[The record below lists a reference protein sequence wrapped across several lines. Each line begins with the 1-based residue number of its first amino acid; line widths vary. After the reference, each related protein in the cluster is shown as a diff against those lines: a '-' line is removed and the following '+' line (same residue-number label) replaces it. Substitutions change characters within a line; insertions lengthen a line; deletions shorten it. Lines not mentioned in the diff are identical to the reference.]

1 MTIIELLE
9 EKTGKTLAEDSPVD
23 AMGLDSLE
31 FVQLI
36 LDVEE
41 YTNRKIDDRKAAEAQ
56 TIGELVQA
64 IIG

>member
-1 MTIIELLE
+1 MTILELLE

-41 YTNRKIDDRKAAEAQ
+41 YTNRKIDDHKAAEAQ

-64 IIG
+64 IVG